1 MHNEL
6 GFESSRDLNNF
17 CLYALSD
24 RPLLEVQE
32 WNGLMVEDGRKTSKW
47 SADDPKNTAEV

>member
-1 MHNEL
+1 MHNKL
-6 GFESSRDLNNF
+6 GFESSHDLNNF
-17 CLYALSD
+17 CSYALSD

-32 WNGLMVEDGRKTSKW
+32 RKGLMVEDGRKTPKW